1 MLIQALCEYFDML
14 AAAGKVTPEGYS
26 KVKIHYLVHL
36 TQDGKIDTI
45 SSYQKIEKV
54 PAGKDKIKEKAVPRE
69 ELMPERTE
77 KTAIDANIVDHRPSY
92 LFGLNYVDGA
102 LSPADK
108 TDKAQKS
115 HAELVKSNLEFI
127 KDIDS
132 PVVNAY
138 RYFLEN
144 WVPEQEIHNEC
155 LLALGKDYS
164 KSNYIFCLKGRP
176 DLLLHQDAAL
186 KEKWE
191 KMNKS
196 EEGEIPWIAQCGIT
210 GEITEIERIHRKIR
224 GIVGGDPTGSVLIG
238 FNNASERSYGTEQA
252 YNSNISKTAMK
263 KYTGALNYLL
273 SSPRHKALIDDMTVV
288 FWAMNASENSED
300 ILNAMLFGE
309 AQGTGGI
316 SAEQTNLLLR
326 QVLENVGNAAVTDK
340 TLLSFENIDPNVDFY
355 MVGLKPNSSRVAI
368 KFIYRKKYGE
378 ILGNIAKFQ
387 RDMQVTEHG
396 EPVYMNK
403 IKKELVSPKSS
414 DKNVDS
420 AMMAKFFEA
429 ILYNTNCPYILLDTI
444 VRRIRTD
451 LYMGEV
457 RAGILKTC
465 INRSNKNKEEQITM
479 ALNEESTNQAYLCGR
494 LFAVLEALQKD
505 ALGKL
510 NRTIKDAY
518 FSSASMTPAMVFP
531 KLIRLSQNHLKKAKH
546 PDTYNKQIGEIM
558 DKLQEKFPKRLS
570 LQEQGR
576 FEIGYYQQ
584 WQSEPEKN
592 ADKQNAEE
600 EK

>member
-14 AAAGKVTPEGYS
+14 AAAEKVTPEGYS

-108 TDKAQKS
+108 TDKAKKS

-138 RYFLEN
+138 RCFLEN